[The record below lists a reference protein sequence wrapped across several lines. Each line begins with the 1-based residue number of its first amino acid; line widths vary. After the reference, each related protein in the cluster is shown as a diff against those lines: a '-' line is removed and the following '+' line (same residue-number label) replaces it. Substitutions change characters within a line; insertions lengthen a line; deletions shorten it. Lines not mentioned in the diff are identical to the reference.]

1 MTLNNFLCDYQ
12 PFCDFMMLTQHTAR
26 DKESAYMSR
35 FIDELRNINNK
46 IIEQLEA
53 EMMLRL
59 INCILLVA

>member
-1 MTLNNFLCDYQ
+1 
-12 PFCDFMMLTQHTAR
+12 MMLTQQTAR

-53 EMMLRL
+53 ELMLRL